1 MDFSEYNWAGLA
13 VGISTFLIIGLFH
26 PLVIKGEYYFGRKV
40 NWAFAI
46 LGVCTAI
53 GALFCKDLFCSSLL
67 AVIFLDQQGGYR
79 AGGKSTQGLVS
90 GQSQTC
96 RESQGQTRIRI
107 ISCSRASRR
116 VPPGDTAYSDR
127 CAQRILAPHSAA

>member
-67 AVIFLDQQGGYR
+67 AVISFSSFWSIKEVIEQEERVRKGWFPANPRR
-79 AGGKSTQGLVS
+79 AGKAKGKP
-90 GQSQTC
+90 
-96 RESQGQTRIRI
+96 ESE
-107 ISCSRASRR
+107 
-116 VPPGDTAYSDR
+116 
-127 CAQRILAPHSAA
+127 